1 MDMNQ
6 EEEIKLLKEKIKE
19 QDERIY
25 ALEQLVKKIRMTQ
38 TTGIGGWL
46 L

>member
-1 MDMNQ
+1 MSQ

-19 QDERIY
+19 QDKRIS
-25 ALEQLVKKIRMTQ
+25 ALEQLVEKLRMTQ
-38 TTGIGGWL
+38 KTGIGGWL

>member
-1 MDMNQ
+1 MIMNQ

-19 QDERIY
+19 QDERISI
-25 ALEQLVKKIRMTQ
+25 LEQLVEKLRMTQ
-38 TTGIGGWL
+38 MTGIGGWL